1 MFLIN
6 KINMK
11 KVIFISRFAGLTSR
25 VMRAGAVAMAL
36 YVLDK
41 SQFTCLTKMYYAY
54 E

>member
-11 KVIFISRFAGLTSR
+11 KVIVISRFAGSTSR

-41 SQFTCLTKMYYAY
+41 SQFTCLTKNVLCL
-54 E
+54 

>member
-11 KVIFISRFAGLTSR
+11 KVIFISRFAGSTSR

-41 SQFTCLTKMYYAY
+41 SQFTCLTKNVLCL
-54 E
+54 